1 VVFDNVAPV
10 YSQQGQI
17 GNAQVPVYFA
27 GKDVDITQEI
37 IRRYDAANPVA
48 AEAAPPAAQPG
59 ARTATTPK
67 PPAKPP
73 AK

>member
-1 VVFDNVAPV
+1 MAPV
-10 YSQQGQI
+10 YGQQGQI
-17 GNAQVPVYFA
+17 GTGQIPVYFA

-37 IRRYDAANPVA
+37 VKRYDSSNPVA
-48 AEAAPPAAQPG
+48 AEAAPAGGAQPPT
-59 ARTATTPK
+59 RTATTPK